1 MSPERGPSTSIQT
14 HAGDPVLDLRF
25 VGPLRGALQR
35 SDAAALALAALWPVG
50 VVWFGLFYRQLT
62 PSVVDQVWKLHLQVL
77 AGAAASPYQYQMWIH
92 DALLGPVAAA
102 LPLGKPE
109 LAYSLVYLVYYTSGL
124 SLTAMASYLLAR
136 HFGGRLASLA
146 VVLHLC
152 TLLPAFWYDNYYH
165 PGDPWGWLASVA
177 AVYAVVVRQSWR
189 MFGVTLLFGGLMWEK
204 NATLPASV
212 LLAAWF
218 RPTATMRD
226 RLSTLPVTAV
236 LLVAAGLGPLLPRLL
251 YHAERAFTG
260 VRSFAVRD
268 LIPFGF
274 ALLLLVGPALWQLW
288 QDRGMQD
295 TTARQVRWLQ
305 AQLPLWLGIYLVA
318 ISAVLTEVRSI
329 SVLFFYAIPL
339 TVRAYD
345 AFAGNKRPYPISVQR
360 DALL

>member
-1 MSPERGPSTSIQT
+1 MSPERGLSTTRQPDT
-14 HAGDPVLDLRF
+14 GDTAFDLR
-25 VGPLRGALQR
+25 VGGPLRSAVHR
-35 SDAAALALAALWPVG
+35 SDRGALALAALWPVG
-50 VVWFGLFYRQLT
+50 VVWFGLLNRQLT

-77 AGAAASPYQYQMWIH
+77 AGTAASPYQYQMWIH
-92 DALLGPVAAA
+92 DALLGPLAAA
-102 LPLGKPE
+102 LPLGKPA
-109 LAYSLVYLVYYTSGL
+109 LAYTLVYLCYYTLGL
-124 SLTAMASYLLAR
+124 SLTAMASYVLAR
-136 HFGGRLASLA
+136 QFGGRLASLA

-165 PGDPWGWLASVA
+165 PGDPWGWLASVL

-189 MFGVTLLFGGLMWEK
+189 LFGLALLFGGLMWEK
-204 NATLPASV
+204 NATLPAGV

-218 RPTATMRD
+218 RPSATMKD
-226 RLSTLPVTAV
+226 RVRALPVTAL
-236 LLVAAGLGPLLPRLL
+236 LLVAAGLGPLFPRLL
-251 YHAERAFTG
+251 YSAERAFTG

-274 ALLLLVGPALWQLW
+274 GLLLLVGPAMWQLW
-288 QDRGMQD
+288 QDRGLQEPM
-295 TTARQVRWLQ
+295 ARQVRWLQ
-305 AQLPLWLGIYLVA
+305 LQLPLWLGIYLVA

-345 AFAGNKRPYPISVQR
+345 ALASNKQPYPASVQR